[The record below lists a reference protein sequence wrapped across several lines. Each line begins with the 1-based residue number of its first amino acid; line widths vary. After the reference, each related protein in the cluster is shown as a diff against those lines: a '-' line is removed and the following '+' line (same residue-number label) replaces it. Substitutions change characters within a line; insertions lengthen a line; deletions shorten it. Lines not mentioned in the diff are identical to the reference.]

1 MNNAE
6 AARILSAILKKQQEL
21 PEKHRDLDN
30 REMLAMSKA
39 IKTLRLYH
47 GIQSSKKNGR
57 KW

>member
-1 MNNAE
+1 MSNAE
-6 AARILSAILKKQQEL
+6 AARVLSEILKKQQAL

-30 REMLAMSKA
+30 REMLAMGKA

-47 GIQSSKKNGR
+47 GIQSSKKSE